1 MVNIVC
7 LIFITPIR
15 SKPTAASSSKD
26 RLTECFDD
34 QRCFRQI
41 RSGGVYSLKKFVD
54 FYDDTVLFGG
64 WWQCNFCL
72 LKESTR
78 FCPTEPVI
86 SDSSGSNTQRP
97 REHAARI
104 DVVAYCRRSSKINFF
119 LILVLVFSQ
128 RPGFSIVFGY
138 SASCGHYVRYR
149 FWG

>member
-78 FCPTEPVI
+78 FCPI
-86 SDSSGSNTQRP
+86 AP
-97 REHAARI
+97 R
-104 DVVAYCRRSSKINFF
+104 SLSF
-119 LILVLVFSQ
+119 LIPAAATPKGQGNTLL
-128 RPGFSIVFGY
+128 
-138 SASCGHYVRYR
+138 A
-149 FWG
+149 